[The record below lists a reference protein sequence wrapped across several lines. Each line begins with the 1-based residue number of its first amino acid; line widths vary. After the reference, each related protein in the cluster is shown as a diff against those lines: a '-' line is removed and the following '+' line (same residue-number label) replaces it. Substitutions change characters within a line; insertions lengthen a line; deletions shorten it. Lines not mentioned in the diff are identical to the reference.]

1 MLNIKNSYTYWKT
14 ECRKT
19 GPKQIPLL
27 RIKGSV
33 LSYTYHSGFK
43 KYVTACTLLEITPRA
58 IEGQGKT
65 KGVAHLPMT

>member
-19 GPKQIPLL
+19 GRKQIPLL
-27 RIKGSV
+27 RIKGS
-33 LSYTYHSGFK
+33 YHSGFK